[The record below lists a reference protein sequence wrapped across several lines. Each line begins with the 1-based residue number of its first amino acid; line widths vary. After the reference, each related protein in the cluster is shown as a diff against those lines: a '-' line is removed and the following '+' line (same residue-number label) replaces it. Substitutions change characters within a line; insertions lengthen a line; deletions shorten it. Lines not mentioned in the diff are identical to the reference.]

1 MSSCRVSDLTKQGAG
16 KAVHAVLLRF
26 VRGPASPATHSLA
39 RLHPSPSTGRY
50 DMVCPMKSAWDLHK
64 KWPKA
69 ELKVVA
75 DAGHSCVEAGII
87 HELVEAC
94 DKFKNV

>member
-1 MSSCRVSDLTKQGAG
+1 
-16 KAVHAVLLRF
+16 
-26 VRGPASPATHSLA
+26 
-39 RLHPSPSTGRY
+39 
-50 DMVCPMKSAWDLHK
+50 MVCPMKSAWDLHK